1 MVLRDRFPHR
11 RSMSESDAQ
20 AFEDI
25 EARQPK
31 TFEISKVTAIMLLV
45 GLACLPITF
54 AAQSYLSVSTMLL
67 LFIFCFYIIPIYM
80 MAAAQLLV
88 LVIGD
93 ETGHKQF
100 RACSA

>member
-1 MVLRDRFPHR
+1 
-11 RSMSESDAQ
+11 MSENDVQ
-20 AFEDI
+20 AYEDL
-25 EARQPK
+25 EARQLK
-31 TFEISKVTAIMLLV
+31 SSAISKVTAILLLI
-45 GLACLPITF
+45 GLACFPISFTV
-54 AAQSYLSVSTMLL
+54 QSYLSVSNMLL